1 MKNTNK
7 KPEKPKHPQPI
18 LNTFDDLFALKNSL
32 RINTPTKIEHKIK
45 KGTKRKSESKFS
57 ETSCKVKRKR
67 VLSKTPIPDPSI
79 QPNIQP
85 NIQTSQKIIPES
97 LKDEI
102 IEISSSR
109 NSHSS
114 LQIQVSTPPN
124 EEPDMFDSNQFD
136 PDITL
141 TPTTSETSIE
151 KILLKCYN
159 KTMGKLDTEK
169 LTHAEAW
176 SEEVYGEIRFS
187 LVEEMIKNL
196 RKPPHNINFDESDT
210 FLDLGSGIGQVPLQV
225 AASTKTGKSYGIEK
239 EVYRSQQ
246 ANNFRKRLDKNLSVN
261 GINMSKCKLH
271 QGDFLDERG
280 KKLIAKSNIVLANNF
295 IFGAKLNH
303 ELTILFHELCKPG
316 TKIITSKRL
325 TTGGELNA
333 RNAGTFEAVVDVEE
347 LCRGN
352 VSWTSSKISL
362 FVHTVN
368 FGKLED
374 YMKTL

>member
-1 MKNTNK
+1 MKGTAK
-7 KPEKPKHPQPI
+7 KPDKQKPHQPPSDP
-18 LNTFDDLFALKNSL
+18 FKDLFDLKNSI
-32 RINTPTKIEHKIK
+32 RVNTPNRTEQKIK
-45 KGTKRKSESKFS
+45 KVTKRKLEPKFS
-57 ETSCKVKRKR
+57 DSSCQPKRKR
-67 VLSKTPIPDPSI
+67 VLIKTPILIPDSTL
-79 QPNIQP
+79 Q
-85 NIQTSQKIIPES
+85 IPETVITEP
-97 LKDEI
+97 LKDELT
-102 IEISSSR
+102 ELSPST
-109 NSHSS
+109 NSPSS

-124 EEPDMFDSNQFD
+124 EEPDMFESNQFD
-136 PDITL
+136 PDVTL
-141 TPTTSETSIE
+141 TPTTIETNIE

-159 KTMGKLDTEK
+159 KTMGKLDTER

-246 ANNFRKRLDKNLSVN
+246 ADMFKTRLDKNLRVN
-261 GINMSKCKLH
+261 GINMSKCKLY
-271 QGDFLDERG
+271 QGDFLDKRG
-280 KKLIAKSNIVLANNF
+280 KKLIARSNIILANNF

-303 ELTILFHELCKPG
+303 ELTILFHELCRPG

-368 FGKLED
+368 FGKLEE